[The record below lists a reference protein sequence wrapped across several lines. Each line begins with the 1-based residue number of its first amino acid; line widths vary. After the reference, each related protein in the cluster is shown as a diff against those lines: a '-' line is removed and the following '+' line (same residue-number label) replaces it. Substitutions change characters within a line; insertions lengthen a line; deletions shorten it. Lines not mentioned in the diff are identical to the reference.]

1 MVREQHSDSKL
12 NQELGDFP
20 FHCTPH
26 GHAGMFGANGKDNA
40 AVSESF
46 SINKVVD
53 TTKGEILGLEAKYTG
68 ECHAVSTKR
77 FALYRRKERNALKYG
92 DWVVLQLRFAPL
104 KYTT

>member
-1 MVREQHSDSKL
+1 
-12 NQELGDFP
+12 
-20 FHCTPH
+20 
-26 GHAGMFGANGKDNA
+26 MFGTNGKDNV

-46 SINKVVD
+46 SIKVVD
-53 TTKGEILGLEAKYTG
+53 TTKGEILGLKAKYTG

-77 FALYRRKERNALKYG
+77 FALYRRKERNALTYG